1 MLWLT
6 LGLDNEKN
14 RKSEVSNL
22 QKMIAEFIRQDLRE
36 LNCLC
41 CKIKQLRYSIGEKTG
56 SASIVMSYLNY
67 DYDIIKN
74 AGVKLVGW
82 PRDIAF
88 QKPGSIG
95 SVTDLRAI
103 WSAIEQK
110 ELYMKPLS
118 DEEKTAL
125 RPQIINQPDTNT
137 TDQQST
143 ANLKKKRR
151 ERSDKRKP
159 CGPRKRAS
167 NEENDC
173 DVADSIS
180 HRSEMVAKR
189 RRVDN

>member
-1 MLWLT
+1 
-6 LGLDNEKN
+6 
-14 RKSEVSNL
+14 
-22 QKMIAEFIRQDLRE
+22 MITEFIRQDLRE

-67 DYDIIKN
+67 DHDIIKN
-74 AGVKLVGW
+74 AGVKLVRW

-95 SVTDLRAI
+95 SITDLRVI
-103 WSAIEQK
+103 WSTIEQK

-125 RPQIINQPDTNT
+125 RPQINQPNINT
-137 TDQQST
+137 TDQQLT

-151 ERSDKRKP
+151 KCSDKGKP
-159 CGPRKRAS
+159 HGPRKRAS

>member
-1 MLWLT
+1 
-6 LGLDNEKN
+6 
-14 RKSEVSNL
+14 
-22 QKMIAEFIRQDLRE
+22 MIAKFIRQDLRE

-67 DYDIIKN
+67 DHDIIKN

-95 SVTDLRAI
+95 SVTDLHAI
-103 WSAIEQK
+103 WSTIEQK

-125 RPQIINQPDTNT
+125 RPQINQPDTNT
-137 TDQQST
+137 TDQQSI
-143 ANLKKKRR
+143 ANLKKKRC
-151 ERSDKRKP
+151 ERSNKGKP
-159 CGPRKRAS
+159 RGP
-167 NEENDC
+167 
-173 DVADSIS
+173 
-180 HRSEMVAKR
+180 
-189 RRVDN
+189 